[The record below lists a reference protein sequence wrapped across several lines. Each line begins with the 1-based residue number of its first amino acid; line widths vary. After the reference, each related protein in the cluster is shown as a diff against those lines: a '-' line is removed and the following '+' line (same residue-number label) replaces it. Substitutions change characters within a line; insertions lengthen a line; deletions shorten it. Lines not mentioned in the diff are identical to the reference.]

1 MLLNRGW
8 LTLKKNTVMN
18 LLIKSFLFL
27 TVICLMAFLFSQT
40 TDLGSDLPDKFISK
54 SEARNSDDKDI
65 DDRTKVIIVDG
76 FKAIQLDEKIIATSG
91 LEFEAPKNMSF
102 KPEFIAYADVVDIK
116 PLVSLKTERQVML
129 AEQKILQNDLTNYNK
144 ILKRAEALHKVKSL
158 STRDLEKNRADRDLK
173 AFRLSAMNTRL
184 NSFEYKIKSFWGETL
199 ARFILGQDKE
209 QVFDALASYKTSL
222 ILLSLPKNK
231 TLEHLKQ
238 KVFVSNVNRRETA
251 RAVTYLDQAKYIN
264 NPLYGESYFY
274 LLESKKLRAE
284 MHLFAWIEEGEQSM
298 EGVFVPESAVIW
310 YANEPWIY
318 LKHDEAIFVRKSLGD
333 ARKVNN
339 GWLLK
344 DDVLIDSDL
353 IVTRGS
359 QTLLSEEF
367 KWAIPDEDDD

>member
-1 MLLNRGW
+1 
-8 LTLKKNTVMN
+8 MN
-18 LLIKSFLFL
+18 LLIKSFLLL
-27 TVICLMAFLFSQT
+27 TVICLVVFLFFQT
-40 TDLGSDLPDKFISK
+40 TDLGSELPGKLILE
-54 SEARNSDDKDI
+54 SEARNNDDKDVGEA
-65 DDRTKVIIVDG
+65 KVIIVDG
-76 FKAIQLDEKIIATSG
+76 FKAIQLDEETIAASG
-91 LEFEAPKNMSF
+91 LEFEAPKNISF
-102 KPEFIAYADVVDIK
+102 KPEFIAYADVVDVE

-129 AEQKILQNDLTNYNK
+129 AEQKILKNDLTNYNK

-173 AFRLSAMNTRL
+173 ASRLSAMNTRL
-184 NSFEYKIKSFWGETL
+184 NSFEYKIKSLWGETL
-199 ARFILGQDKE
+199 ASFILGQDK
-209 QVFDALASYKTSL
+209 QHVFDALASYKTSL
-222 ILLSLPKNK
+222 VLLSLPKNK

-238 KVFVSNVNRRETA
+238 KVFVSNINRRETA

-274 LLESKKLRAE
+274 LLESEKLRAR
-284 MHLFAWIEEGEQSM
+284 MHLFAWIEEGEKSM

-318 LKHDEAIFVRKSLGD
+318 LKHDETLFVRKALGD
-333 ARKVNN
+333 ARKINN

-353 IVTRGS
+353 IVTRGG